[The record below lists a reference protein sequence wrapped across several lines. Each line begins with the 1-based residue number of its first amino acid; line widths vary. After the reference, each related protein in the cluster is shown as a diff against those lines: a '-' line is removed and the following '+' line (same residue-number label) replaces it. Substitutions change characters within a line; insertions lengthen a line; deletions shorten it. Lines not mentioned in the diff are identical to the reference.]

1 MPVFGLSTAEGAFIV
16 SAAAFGLSLYTL
28 AKARNSVSV
37 YVACDQDGDY
47 LWLTNNSPHAVTV
60 VDMGTV
66 KARGGRA
73 SLVREDPLKRRIDP
87 RDVEAVYLR
96 PQSEGYMNRNVH
108 LPLGAYIELATG
120 QRFYSR
126 SLAVRA
132 WGHLRAWM
140 KISTKRASSSPQP

>member
-1 MPVFGLSTAEGAFIV
+1 MADFEFTTAGGALIVSTAALL
-16 SAAAFGLSLYTL
+16 LSIYTL
-28 AKARNSVSV
+28 ARNRNSVSI

-66 KARGGRA
+66 KARGGRQ
-73 SLVREDPLKRRIDP
+73 SLLREDPLKRRIDP
-87 RDVEAVYLR
+87 RDVTAVYLR

-108 LPLGAYIELATG
+108 LPLGAYIEVATG

-126 SLAVRA
+126 SLVVRI

-140 KISTKRASSSPQP
+140 RISPKHGPSPTKP